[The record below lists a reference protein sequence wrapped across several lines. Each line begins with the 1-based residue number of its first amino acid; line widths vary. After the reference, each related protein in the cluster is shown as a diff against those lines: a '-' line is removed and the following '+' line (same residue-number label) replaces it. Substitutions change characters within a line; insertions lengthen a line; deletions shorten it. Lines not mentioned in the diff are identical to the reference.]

1 MKADEENSTPQL
13 VPAIERAVHLLAL
26 YLDRQLGAL
35 EISQAE
41 AHVLARLGRGGSTS
55 PTELHRLFGH
65 KRSTLTGI
73 LDRLEARGYVT
84 RVLNADDRRSFIV
97 SLTSEGKIV
106 AETVSATIEAL
117 ERQIAARLSQR
128 DLNGFFSLL
137 AALEAETTGDSP
149 SPAT

>member
-1 MKADEENSTPQL
+1 MKADEEKSTPQL

-26 YLDRQLGAL
+26 YLERQLGAL

-41 AHVLARLGRGGSTS
+41 AHVLARLDRGGSTS

-117 ERQIAARLSQR
+117 ERRIAARLSQR

-137 AALEAETTGDSP
+137 AALEAETTSDSP
-149 SPAT
+149 PPAT